1 MRVLAFAV
9 VALLAAQPSPQVH
22 SFTFTPKDADP
33 AASDRNL
40 PQLARRDGRVRP
52 RGKLVVVLAGA
63 NNPPGPEKLVA
74 YAASQGFHV
83 FAVAYKNDVSPVRN
97 DPDFFGNL
105 RLEAFDG
112 TDRTPD
118 VTVARP
124 DCVEVRIAKA
134 LAYLQKPDPEGK
146 WSVYLGRDGQ
156 VRWSDVILAGHSHGA
171 SSAAAYAKLRRVDR
185 VISFAGP
192 RDTNPVVA
200 TWLSMKSATPIDR
213 FYGFTGT
220 DDPQYPDHQKAFDV
234 MGYLGALVNV
244 GAARP
249 PYGGS
254 RRLAYSGGHGDAID
268 CVRFADACKVMFG
281 VD

>member
-1 MRVLAFAV
+1 LALAA
-9 VALLAAQPSPQVH
+9 VALLLAQSSPGVQ
-22 SFTFTPKDADP
+22 SLTFTPKDADP
-33 AASDRNL
+33 GASDRNL
-40 PQLARRDGRVRP
+40 PQLARRDASVPARR
-52 RGKLVVVLAGA
+52 KLVVVLAGA
-63 NNPPGPEKLVA
+63 NNPPGPETLVA

-83 FAVAYKNDVSPVRN
+83 FAVAYKNDVSPVQN

-112 TDRTPD
+112 LDRTPG

-134 LAYLQKPDPEGK
+134 LAYLQQRDAEGK
-146 WSVYLGRDGQ
+146 WSAYLDRDGQ
-156 VRWSDVILAGHSHGA
+156 VRWSDVIFAGHSHGA
-171 SSAAAYAKLRRVDR
+171 SSAAVYAKVRRVDR

-192 RDTNPVVA
+192 RDTNPVIA

-220 DDPQYPDHQKAFDV
+220 DDSQYPDHQKAFDV
-234 MGYLGALVNV
+234 MGYRGALVNV
-244 GAARP
+244 GDAPP

-254 RRLAYSGGHGDAID
+254 HRLAYTGGHGDAID
-268 CVRFADACKVMFG
+268 CARFADACKVLFG
-281 VD
+281 ID

>member
-1 MRVLAFAV
+1 MPAANRVPV
-9 VALLAAQPSPQVH
+9 AAQSTPQLY
-22 SFTFTPKDADP
+22 SFTFTPRDADP

-40 PQLARRDGRVRP
+40 PQLARRDSRVRP

-63 NNPPGPEKLVA
+63 NGAPGPEKLVA
-74 YAASQGFHV
+74 YAAGQGFHV
-83 FAVAYKNDVSPVRN
+83 FAVAYKNDVTPVQK

-112 TDRTPD
+112 TDRTPA
-118 VTVARP
+118 VSVARP

-134 LAYLQKPDPEGK
+134 LAYLQKQNPEGK
-146 WSVYLGRDGQ
+146 WSAFVDRDGQ
-156 VRWSDVILAGHSHGA
+156 VRWADVIFAGHSHGA
-171 SSAAAYAKLRRVDR
+171 SSAAAYAKIRRVAR

-200 TWLSMKSATPIDR
+200 TWLSMPSATPIDR
-213 FYGFTGT
+213 FYAFTGT

-234 MGYLGALVNV
+234 MGYRGALVNV
-244 GAARP
+244 GDVRP

-254 RRLAYSGGHGDAID
+254 HRLAYTGGHGDAID
-268 CVRFADACKVMFG
+268 CARFADACKVLFG
-281 VD
+281 IE